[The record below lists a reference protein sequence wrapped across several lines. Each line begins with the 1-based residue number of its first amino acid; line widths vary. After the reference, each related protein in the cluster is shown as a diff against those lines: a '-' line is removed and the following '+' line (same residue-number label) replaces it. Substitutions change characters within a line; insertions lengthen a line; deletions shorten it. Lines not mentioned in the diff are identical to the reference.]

1 MHLRS
6 GLVWGKVRK
15 LAPLVLIFG
24 GLSVGV
30 HAWGAT
36 EAEGGALH
44 DVLSRAVED
53 HPSILQRLSENE
65 AAKNDRDAAKWQSYP
80 SLSVSASEAT
90 TDINQANTVI
100 QQPLWTGGR
109 ITAAINEAEAGVK
122 SSSFAVVQAEVAILT
137 ETIVRFFELHRA
149 RENLAIA
156 RANVVEHERLYDIIQ
171 RRVAAATS
179 PDVDEMLALARLQFA
194 ESDAVAFEGAE
205 DSARGVLSQLVGEP
219 IQGIVAPALPQ
230 PVMSNRDALL
240 EMALDFAPSLST
252 LRADSERFEAQVDAA
267 KALNRPQIALAYDR
281 RFGDLL
287 PGQEQEQLFLQ
298 VEYAPGAGFSAR
310 SSIAAARARQRGADL
325 AVEAERRSITT
336 QLDITWSELQA
347 AYKQRVP
354 AQRLVDAT
362 SQVVD
367 SYLRQY
373 TVGRKSWLDV
383 LNAQR
388 EATQAKYTLV
398 NAETSL
404 MSAHY
409 RLQVLLG
416 QLSARSLGVK

>member
-1 MHLRS
+1 ML
-6 GLVWGKVRK
+6 
-15 LAPLVLIFG
+15 
-24 GLSVGV
+24 LSV
-30 HAWGAT
+30 
-36 EAEGGALH
+36 EAVRGKAKRVAKAYVVGCCAILVASVPVSAQP
-44 DVLSRAVED
+44 DDPSLYGILTQAVAD

-65 AAKNDRDAAKWQSYP
+65 AAKSDRDDAKWQSYP

-90 TDINQANTVI
+90 TDISQTNTVI

-122 SSSFAVVQAEVAILT
+122 SSSHAVVQAEVAILS
-137 ETIVRFFELHRA
+137 ETIIRFFELHRA
-149 RENLAIA
+149 RESMAIA
-156 RANVVEHERLYDIIQ
+156 RANVTEHERLYDIIQ

-194 ESDAVAFEGAE
+194 ESDAVAFEGAVE
-205 DSARGVLSQLVGEP
+205 SAKGVLSQLVGAPVSTIVSPEMPAP
-219 IQGIVAPALPQ
+219 I
-230 PVMSNRDALL
+230 MSNRDSLL
-240 EMALDFAPSLST
+240 EMALDFAPSLSA
-252 LRADSERFEAQVDAA
+252 LDAESDRFSAQVDAA

-298 VEYAPGAGFSAR
+298 VEYAPGAGLSAR
-310 SSIAAARARQRGADL
+310 SSIAAARARERGAKL
-325 AVEAERRSITT
+325 AVDAERRSITT

-347 AYKQRVP
+347 AYKQKVP
-354 AQRLVDAT
+354 AKRLVEAT
-362 SQVVD
+362 SEVVD

-398 NAETSL
+398 NTETSI

-416 QLSARSLGVK
+416 QLTATSLGAR

>member
-1 MHLRS
+1 ML
-6 GLVWGKVRK
+6 
-15 LAPLVLIFG
+15 
-24 GLSVGV
+24 LSV
-30 HAWGAT
+30 
-36 EAEGGALH
+36 EAVRGKAKRVAKSYVVGCCAILVASVPVSAQP
-44 DVLSRAVED
+44 DDPSLYGILTQAVAD

-65 AAKNDRDAAKWQSYP
+65 AAKSDRDAAKWQSYP

-90 TDINQANTVI
+90 TDISQTNTVI

-122 SSSFAVVQAEVAILT
+122 SSSHAVVQAEVAILS
-137 ETIVRFFELHRA
+137 ETIIRFFELHRA
-149 RENLAIA
+149 RESMAIA
-156 RANVVEHERLYDIIQ
+156 RANVAEHERLYDIIQ

-194 ESDAVAFEGAE
+194 ESDAVAFEGAVE
-205 DSARGVLSQLVGEP
+205 SAKGVLSQLVGAPVSTIVSPEMPAP
-219 IQGIVAPALPQ
+219 I
-230 PVMSNRDALL
+230 MSNRDSLL
-240 EMALDFAPSLST
+240 EMALDFAPSLSA
-252 LRADSERFEAQVDAA
+252 LDAESDRFSAQVDAA

-298 VEYAPGAGFSAR
+298 VEYAPGAGLSAR
-310 SSIAAARARQRGADL
+310 SSIAAARARERGAKL
-325 AVEAERRSITT
+325 AVDAERRSITT

-347 AYKQRVP
+347 AYKQKVP
-354 AQRLVDAT
+354 AKRLVEAT
-362 SQVVD
+362 SEVVD

-398 NAETSL
+398 NTETSI

-416 QLSARSLGVK
+416 QLTATSLGAR

>member
-1 MHLRS
+1 ML
-6 GLVWGKVRK
+6 
-15 LAPLVLIFG
+15 
-24 GLSVGV
+24 LSV
-30 HAWGAT
+30 
-36 EAEGGALH
+36 EAVRGKAKRVAKAYVVGCCAILVASVPVSAQP
-44 DVLSRAVED
+44 DDPSLYGILTQAVAD

-65 AAKNDRDAAKWQSYP
+65 AAKSDRDAAKWQSYP

-90 TDINQANTVI
+90 TDISQTNTVI

-122 SSSFAVVQAEVAILT
+122 SSSHAVVQAEVAILS
-137 ETIVRFFELHRA
+137 ETIIRFFELHRA
-149 RENLAIA
+149 RESMAIA
-156 RANVVEHERLYDIIQ
+156 RANVTEHERLYDIIQ

-194 ESDAVAFEGAE
+194 ESDAVAFEGAVE
-205 DSARGVLSQLVGEP
+205 SAKGVLSQLVGAPVSTIVSPEMPAP
-219 IQGIVAPALPQ
+219 I
-230 PVMSNRDALL
+230 MSNRDSLL
-240 EMALDFAPSLST
+240 EMALDFAPSLSA
-252 LRADSERFEAQVDAA
+252 LDAESDRFSAQVDAA

-298 VEYAPGAGFSAR
+298 VEYAPGAGLSAR
-310 SSIAAARARQRGADL
+310 SSIAAARARERGAKL
-325 AVEAERRSITT
+325 AVDAERRSITT

-347 AYKQRVP
+347 AYKQKVP
-354 AQRLVDAT
+354 AKRLVEAT
-362 SQVVD
+362 SEVVD

-398 NAETSL
+398 NTETSI

-416 QLSARSLGVK
+416 QLTATSLGAR

>member
-1 MHLRS
+1 
-6 GLVWGKVRK
+6 V
-15 LAPLVLIFG
+15 A
-24 GLSVGV
+24 SVPVSAQPDDPSLYGIL
-30 HAWGAT
+30 T
-36 EAEGGALH
+36 Q
-44 DVLSRAVED
+44 AVAD

-65 AAKNDRDAAKWQSYP
+65 AAKSDRDAAKWQSYP

-90 TDINQANTVI
+90 TDISQTNTVI

-122 SSSFAVVQAEVAILT
+122 SSSHAVVQAEVAILS
-137 ETIVRFFELHRA
+137 ETIIRFFELHRA
-149 RENLAIA
+149 RESMAIA
-156 RANVVEHERLYDIIQ
+156 RANVAEHERLYDIIQ

-194 ESDAVAFEGAE
+194 ESDAVAFEGAVE
-205 DSARGVLSQLVGEP
+205 SAKGVLSQLVGAPVSTIVSPEMPAP
-219 IQGIVAPALPQ
+219 I
-230 PVMSNRDALL
+230 MSNRDSLL
-240 EMALDFAPSLST
+240 EMALDFAPSLSA
-252 LRADSERFEAQVDAA
+252 LDAESDRFSAQVDAV

-298 VEYAPGAGFSAR
+298 VEYAPGAGLSAR
-310 SSIAAARARQRGADL
+310 SSIAAARARERGAKL
-325 AVEAERRSITT
+325 AVDAERRSITT

-347 AYKQRVP
+347 AYKQKVP
-354 AQRLVDAT
+354 AKRLVEAT
-362 SQVVD
+362 SEVVD

-398 NAETSL
+398 NTETSI

-416 QLSARSLGVK
+416 QLTATSLGAR

>member
-1 MHLRS
+1 MDFRS
-6 GLVWGKVRK
+6 GLVRGKARK
-15 LAPLVLIFG
+15 LASTLLFFG
-24 GLSVGV
+24 GLSFGLS
-30 HAWGAT
+30 AWGMS
-36 EAEGGALH
+36 EGEEGTLH
-44 DVLSRAVED
+44 DVLSRAVVD

-109 ITAAINEAEAGVK
+109 IAAAINEAEAGVK

-137 ETIVRFFELHRA
+137 ETIVRFFELNRA

-156 RANVVEHERLYDIIQ
+156 RANVKEHERLYDIIQ
-171 RRVAAATS
+171 RRVEAATS
-179 PDVDEMLALARLQFA
+179 PDVDEMLASARLQFA

-219 IQGIVAPALPQ
+219 IQAIVAPEMPQ

-240 EMALDFAPSLST
+240 DMALDFAPSLST

-298 VEYAPGAGFSAR
+298 VEYAPGAGLSAR

-398 NAETSL
+398 NTETSL

-416 QLSARSLGVK
+416 QLNSRSLGVK